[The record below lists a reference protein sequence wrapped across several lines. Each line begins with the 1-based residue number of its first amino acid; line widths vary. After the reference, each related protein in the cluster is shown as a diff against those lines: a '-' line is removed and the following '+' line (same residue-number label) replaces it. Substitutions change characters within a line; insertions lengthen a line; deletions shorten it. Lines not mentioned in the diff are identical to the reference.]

1 MKKELTIV
9 GECILMI
16 IVLLVIKI
24 VLGNLIPGIKDSNVV
39 SGVMYFIS
47 GMGGCLIYRMNTK
60 KKQ

>member
-1 MKKELTIV
+1 MKKELIIV

-24 VLGNLIPGIKDSNVV
+24 ILGNLVPGIKDSNVV
-39 SGVMYFIS
+39 SSVMYFIS

-60 KKQ
+60 KKR